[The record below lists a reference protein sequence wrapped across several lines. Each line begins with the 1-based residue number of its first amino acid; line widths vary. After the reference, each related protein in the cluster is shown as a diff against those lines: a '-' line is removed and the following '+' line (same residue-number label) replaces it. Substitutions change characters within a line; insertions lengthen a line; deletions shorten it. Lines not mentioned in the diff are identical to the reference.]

1 MKQFHTIEKLDTAI
15 LYSLE
20 LASSI
25 SILLLAFG
33 LIASMANVLTK
44 GSVLTDH
51 IWMQQIW
58 AWTQCIAID
67 ASVAGTIIRTFR
79 YRAEGEKIKTLLY
92 ALLSTLLLFTAAI
105 VSNIEAIQQTLNLTL
120 DNAYLHVF
128 VPVEVLIWIRSIAIV
143 LLIVAHAMRHVQ
155 IDKITPNTKV
165 WVEEATSQPPT
176 PKHELAAKPSVSEDN
191 KIEHQTLAL
200 PQAKSDSPT
209 LLTTRRTPNAK
220 GKNSANYERVRAYMD
235 TNQNASVRE
244 VAKAL
249 NIGISTANKWMQK
262 VKNEQRIKESELTA

>member
-1 MKQFHTIEKLDTAI
+1 MKQFTTIEKLDTAI
-15 LYSLE
+15 LYVLE
-20 LASSI
+20 LASSL
-25 SILLLAFG
+25 SVLLLAFG

-79 YRAEGEKIKTLLY
+79 YWAEGEKIKTLLY

-105 VSNIEAIQQTLNLTL
+105 VSNIEAIQQTLNVTL

-128 VPVEVLIWIRSIAIV
+128 VPVEALIWIRSIAIV

-155 IDKITPNTKV
+155 IDKVIPKVEVLVEQNTQKTQLTSKTTIS
-165 WVEEATSQPPT
+165 EANQ
-176 PKHELAAKPSVSEDN
+176 AG
-191 KIEHQTLAL
+191 HQTL
-200 PQAKSDSPT
+200 
-209 LLTTRRTPNAK
+209 
-220 GKNSANYERVRAYMD
+220 
-235 TNQNASVRE
+235 
-244 VAKAL
+244 
-249 NIGISTANKWMQK
+249 
-262 VKNEQRIKESELTA
+262 